1 MKTFGAALLLL
12 VLGLPGVAF
21 AQPVTARPGVSDT
34 ITGVDAPPPGM
45 AVAVPAIRP
54 DLVTDYLRAIEAVD
68 MAVEFETRGETR
80 RSLGASKLK
89 IDARWERRP
98 GEPSAT
104 LRGMT
109 IVPEGGRLELG
120 GKKINKITI
129 DDRGVMK
136 LDIHRFPDLTVRK
149 ITRNANGDIRLHID
163 WFPDITIKAD
173 GGVKLLGFIGL
184 GNVGPS
190 GAMGDVVNNWP
201 PRLEDVVKALQD
213 GGPAGST
220 RHEGTVRYDLRG
232 RASPMAFP
240 LGPDAGTVRA
250 ATDFSVRGA
259 AVLEPDG
266 TLRTIGQNN
275 TMTINMRIGGGQRV
289 NAGPASA
296 RLNGG
301 TTSLTGRYGVAI
313 PLGRAENMVLDID
326 GSLSYAIDGSDV
338 TLNLPTGARL
348 RAGEVDVSGTGRLR
362 GRIAPTSGSVVLRD
376 GTYRLTASGPISVS
390 GLSTRELSVDDLG
403 FEGRVTSEGEFQP
416 AGNGLALRGRA
427 SGELTATGP
436 GMIDALAGD
445 ARVRGAVREGSR
457 VAFDVPEFSATTAAE
472 PSTGSAVLVESAGRG
487 RVEAGL
493 NLGDLAVASGD
504 NRLAADRARLDADF
518 TIGTARGRGLESATG
533 TARLRL
539 DSDGTLST
547 RTAGAPAGLPAGELG
562 APAATTYRI
571 APGDTLSA
579 IARRHGTT
587 VDALRAANRLTGDLI
602 RAGDTLTIP
611 GGGAAARPAPA
622 PAGPNAV
629 TTTLDRGSEVAL
641 DVRSARMGE
650 RGLEVDGRVTARVS
664 VTGLEARGGM
674 LQAKIL
680 GAARASLETD
690 FSLRPDAS
698 GRPVVRTGT
707 FRVPVRIE
715 IHRGSRVQVTIPGKE
730 TDVVMDRDG
739 SYAEFTAV
747 VRLDERGLRVDELAA
762 VDVLLVSTGAAR
774 FGGNAL
780 DIPGEKSIQYTGRM
794 VVLDRGLDFYGDVT
808 VRVRGPADTP
818 IVRIRW

>member
-12 VLGLPGVAF
+12 VLGLPGVAL

-54 DLVTDYLRAIEAVD
+54 DLINDYLRAIEAVD
-68 MAVEFETRGETR
+68 MAVEFEARGETR
-80 RSLGASKLK
+80 RTLGASKLK
-89 IDARWERRP
+89 VDARWERRP
-98 GEPSAT
+98 GETSPT

-109 IVPEGGRLELG
+109 IVPQGGRLDLG
-120 GKKINKITI
+120 GRQINKITI

-149 ITRNANGDIRLHID
+149 ITRNANGDIKLHID
-163 WFPDITIKAD
+163 WFPDITIRAD
-173 GGVKLLGFIGL
+173 GNVKLLGFIGL

-240 LGPDAGTVRA
+240 LGPGAGSVTA
-250 ATDFSVRGA
+250 ASDFHLRGA
-259 AVLEPDG
+259 GVLEPDG
-266 TLRTIGQNN
+266 TFRTIGQDN
-275 TMTINMRIGGGQRV
+275 TITVNLRVGGGQRV
-289 NAGPASA
+289 TAGPATA
-296 RLNGG
+296 RIDSGRG
-301 TTSLTGRYGVAI
+301 SFSGRYGVAI

-326 GSLSYAIDGSDV
+326 GNVTYAVDGSDV
-338 TLNLPTGARL
+338 SLNLPSGARV
-348 RAGEVDVSGTGRLR
+348 RAGDVDVSGTGRLR
-362 GRIAPTSGSVVLRD
+362 GRISRSTGSVVLRD
-376 GTYRLTASGPISVS
+376 GTYRLTASGPIGVS
-390 GLSTRELSVDDLG
+390 GLSTRELSIDDLN
-403 FEGRVTSEGEFQP
+403 FEGEVRSEGEFQP
-416 AGNGLALRGRA
+416 AGNGLALSGRA
-427 SGELTATGP
+427 SGALTATGP
-436 GMIDALAGD
+436 GIVEALAGD
-445 ARVRGAVREGSR
+445 TRVRGAVREGSR

-472 PSTGSAVLVESAGRG
+472 PATGTAVLVESAGRA

-493 NLGDLAVASGD
+493 NLGDVAVASGD

-518 TIGTARGRGLESATG
+518 TIGTARGRSLESASG
-533 TARLRL
+533 SARLRL
-539 DSDGTLST
+539 ESDGTLST
-547 RTAGAPAGLPAGELG
+547 RTAPGPASLPGELG

-587 VDALRAANRLTGDLI
+587 VAALRAANGLTGDMI
-602 RAGDTLTIP
+602 RAGDSLTIP
-611 GGGAAARPAPA
+611 GGPVAARPSPVE
-622 PAGPNAV
+622 AGPGGV
-629 TTTLDRGSEVAL
+629 STTLDRGSEVAVDL
-641 DVRSARMGE
+641 RSARMTE
-650 RGLEVDGRVTARVS
+650 RGLEADGRVTARVS
-664 VTGLEARGGM
+664 VTGLEARNGM

-690 FSLRPDAS
+690 FSLRPDAA

-715 IHRGSRVQVTIPGKE
+715 INRGSRIFVALPGKE
-730 TDVVMDRDG
+730 TDVEMDRDG

-747 VRLDERGLRVDELAA
+747 VRMDEGGLRVDEMAA
-762 VDVLLVSTGAAR
+762 VDVLLVSNGAAR
-774 FGGNAL
+774 FGGNAV
-780 DIPGEKSIQYTGRM
+780 DVPGEKSIQYTGR
-794 VVLDRGLDFYGDVT
+794 VVFRDRGLDFYGDVT